1 MGDSRWWPL
10 AFRGGTEPRL
20 SAYQQREGGSMSY
33 VLRVVLP
40 DVPGSLG
47 AVASALGRVGAD
59 ILAMDIVERSY
70 KSAVDD
76 IVVDLPSGKQPDV
89 LITAAETVDGVRV
102 ESVRP
107 DPGVADRHREW
118 ELVEA
123 IAADPQRA
131 METLARMLPKVLR
144 AGWAIVVR
152 VGDDKEIQLL
162 AGGGGVPNL
171 TGVTPGWAPVDE
183 ATVLDPRPIGCQR
196 TGRRSAPRWPSHQW
210 VRPKSRSSWSARW
223 AGPSLLR
230 GRPAVAPGRPDGGG
244 GPADAAQSAPQRH
257 RT

>member
-1 MGDSRWWPL
+1 
-10 AFRGGTEPRL
+10 
-20 SAYQQREGGSMSY
+20 MSY

-40 DVPGSLG
+40 DRPGSLG

-70 KSAVDD
+70 EHAVDD

-89 LITAAETVDGVRV
+89 LITAAETVPGVRV

-123 IAADPQRA
+123 IATEPGKAIQ
-131 METLARMLPKVLR
+131 TLARMLPKVLR
-144 AGWAIVVR
+144 AGWAIIVR
-152 VGDDKEIQLL
+152 VGDDKEIHLL

-183 ATVLDPRPIGCQR
+183 AGVLDPEAYWVPDDWKTIG
-196 TGRRSAPRWPSHQW
+196 TEM
-210 VRPKSRSSWSARW
+210 
-223 AGPSLLR
+223 
-230 GRPAVAPGRPDGGG
+230 AVAPVGSPEVAVIVGRPG
-244 GPADAAQSAPQRH
+244 GPAMRDSEIARLAHLAGLTAVVAARMFPSQRNPGAAP
-257 RT
+257 TG